1 MVVSGNEAKGKAG
14 GKNEM
19 GFLPLRG
26 KVSPKATDEGSEQV
40 VVKVKQF
47 SKLDPTV
54 YFFEN

>member
-1 MVVSGNEAKGKAG
+1 
-14 GKNEM
+14 
-19 GFLPLRG
+19 
-26 KVSPKATDEGSEQV
+26 VSPKATDEGSEQV